1 MFVRVEGTV
10 FSVLTESS
18 RFEKQ
23 RVSRTVSHIH
33 LRRKIM
39 QNQAAQT
46 LLTYIHDGGPYI
58 MWPLVGMFVL
68 GVAIALWRLVVI
80 LTALYGTRSLFIR
93 VQAALQDKED
103 GLRKASEICAK
114 TPGPVAT
121 IIHAGLS
128 RAHKGIDHV
137 EKAVASAG
145 AVEVAF
151 LENGLVWLATIAN
164 LAPLIGFYGTVAG
177 MILAFKAIA
186 QAGDVEPSIV
196 AGGISMALITTAGG
210 LLVAIP
216 IQLAYNLCVW
226 LIDRVVVSMDENAS
240 RFIDTLVDLDYDA
253 R

>member
-1 MFVRVEGTV
+1 
-10 FSVLTESS
+10 
-18 RFEKQ
+18 
-23 RVSRTVSHIH
+23 
-33 LRRKIM
+33 M

-46 LLTYIHDGGPYI
+46 LMTYIHDGGPYI
-58 MWPLVGMFVL
+58 MWPLVIMFVL
-68 GVAIALWRLVVI
+68 GLSIALWRLVVI
-80 LTALYGTRSLFIR
+80 ILALIGTRSLFKN
-93 VQAALQDKED
+93 VYTALQDKEN
-103 GLRKASEICAK
+103 GLKKATEICAK
-114 TPGPVAT
+114 TPGSVAT

-128 RAHKGIDHV
+128 RSHKGIDHV

-145 AVEVAF
+145 AVEMAF

-177 MILAFKAIA
+177 MILAFKSIA

-240 RFIDTLVDLDYDA
+240 KFIDTLVDLGYDA
-253 R
+253 K

>member
-1 MFVRVEGTV
+1 
-10 FSVLTESS
+10 
-18 RFEKQ
+18 
-23 RVSRTVSHIH
+23 
-33 LRRKIM
+33 M

-46 LLTYIHDGGPYI
+46 LMTYIQDGGPHI

-68 GVAIALWRLVVI
+68 GTAIALWRLVVI
-80 LTALYGTRSLFIR
+80 LLALFGTRSLFKK
-93 VQAALQDKED
+93 VHSALQDKEN
-103 GLRKASEICAK
+103 GLQKAAEVCAK

-121 IIHAGLS
+121 IIHAGLA

-145 AVEVAF
+145 AVEMAF

-164 LAPLIGFYGTVAG
+164 LAPLIGFFGTVAG
-177 MILAFKAIA
+177 MILAFKSIA
-186 QAGDVEPSIV
+186 EAGDVEPSVV

-240 RFIDTLVDLDYDA
+240 RFIDTLVDLGYDTK
-253 R
+253 